1 MIKYIL
7 RRLIQAIPTFFG
19 ITLFSYFL
27 LWLAPGNVVDRL
39 YFAPNISSET
49 RERLAAQL
57 GINDPFHTQY
67 LRWLIG
73 DDWMRWDN
81 DGDGISDQAFELMT
95 PLDANGD
102 GIPEAPG
109 ENLGILRGDFGRS
122 FIKKKPVLDV
132 ILDNLPAT
140 LELGIAAILT
150 SMVIG
155 IPVGVISAATQGR
168 LFDNVARVMAVV
180 FDAIPAFWLGLI
192 LLLLFG
198 SRWGILPLGGRCVP
212 NLYGVCPPVFQRIEY
227 LILPHC
233 CLCGDLHRPILPLR
247 TYVNAG
253 GHESGLHPYGTRQRH
268 VEPRGLL
275 QACHAQCHGTGGYF
289 DWTHHHQYMGWRH
302 RDRNRLCL
310 ARRRPRRLFRGA
322 AAGLSGCHGSHNF
335 CGARDHSWFLAFR
348 YSLCPHRSAH
358 SPVLGTT
365 DEQQDQAP

>member
-227 LILPHC
+227 LILPTAVFAATFIALFSRYVRTSTLEVMNQDYIRTAHAKGMSNRVVYFKHAMRNAMVPVAT
-233 CLCGDLHRPILPLR
+233 LIGPIITNIWGGATVIETVFAWPGVGRVAFSAALQQDFPVVMGVTIFAALG
-247 TYVNAG
+247 TILGFLLSDILYV
-253 GHESGLHPYGTRQRH
+253 LID
-268 VEPRGLL
+268 PRI
-275 QACHAQCHGTGGYF
+275 
-289 DWTHHHQYMGWRH
+289 
-302 RDRNRLCL
+302 
-310 ARRRPRRLFRGA
+310 RLF
-322 AAGLSGCHGSHNF
+322 
-335 CGARDHSWFLAFR
+335 
-348 YSLCPHRSAH
+348 
-358 SPVLGTT
+358 
-365 DEQQDQAP
+365 